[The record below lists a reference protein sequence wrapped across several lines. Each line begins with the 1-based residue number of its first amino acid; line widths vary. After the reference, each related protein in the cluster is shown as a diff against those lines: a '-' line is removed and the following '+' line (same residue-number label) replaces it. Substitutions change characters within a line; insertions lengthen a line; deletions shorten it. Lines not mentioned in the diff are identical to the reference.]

1 MERKTGLGPATPT
14 LARLCSTNWAI
25 SAFFLQNFVVPK
37 GISLNASAKV
47 MLFFELTNF
56 SAVFFQKNLFF
67 SHFRPPPLPY
77 TLFIYKKMPTTGP
90 ANTTS
95 PATSS
100 TSCWVSSMSASKR
113 LTSCTIYPNWN
124 STNRLYKPTPEIRM
138 KSTDSNLGFKY
149 ANYELFCKHLTIWG
163 LQNRHFLGQE
173 KTSWKV
179 AFWTSKSY
187 FLLLIPALFTFK
199 SSTFSH

>member
-1 MERKTGLGPATPT
+1 MT
-14 LARLCSTNWAI
+14 LFCSTCGAENGTRTRDPNLGKVVLYQL
-25 SAFFLQNFVVPK
+25 SYFRVFFEDLAFLASPRPKSQLFGSRLAQKFRFLQ

-77 TLFIYKKMPTTGP
+77 TLFIYKKMPTTGL
-90 ANTTS
+90 ANSTS

-124 STNRLYKPTPEIRM
+124 STNRLYKPTLEIRM

-149 ANYELFCKHLTIWG
+149 ANYELFCKHLTIWD
-163 LQNRHFLGQE
+163 L
-173 KTSWKV
+173 
-179 AFWTSKSY
+179 
-187 FLLLIPALFTFK
+187 
-199 SSTFSH
+199 

>member
-67 SHFRPPPLPY
+67 PHFCPPPLPY
-77 TLFIYKKMPTTGP
+77 TLLIYKKMPTTGP
-90 ANTTS
+90 ANSTS

-124 STNRLYKPTPEIRM
+124 STNRLYKPTLEIRM
-138 KSTDSNLGFKY
+138 KSTDSNLGLNMRIMSCFVNVWLSEAY
-149 ANYELFCKHLTIWG
+149 
-163 LQNRHFLGQE
+163 
-173 KTSWKV
+173 KTG
-179 AFWTSKSY
+179 
-187 FLLLIPALFTFK
+187 
-199 SSTFSH
+199 TFSDKKKHPEK